1 MSGKNAILFLCH
13 FVDCSIGNSEL
24 NRLGTALKE
33 NMCVESVDL
42 KNNLVR
48 FDCGLLS

>member
-1 MSGKNAILFLCH
+1 MSGKNAVLFLCH
-13 FVDCSIGNSEL
+13 FVDCSSGNSEL

-48 FDCGLLS
+48 FECGLLS

>member
-1 MSGKNAILFLCH
+1 MSGKNVVLFLRH
-13 FVDCSIGNSEL
+13 SVDCSIGNSEL
-24 NRLGTALKE
+24 NRLGTALMEK
-33 NMCVESVDL
+33 MCVESVDL

>member
-1 MSGKNAILFLCH
+1 MSGKNAILFLDYI
-13 FVDCSIGNSEL
+13 VDCSIGNSEL